1 MKAISGAWGRL
12 RQVRSV
18 PPYAVLAEI
27 YDEVMD
33 HVNYD
38 QWAGYLDQLLRKHGH
53 NVHTVLDASC
63 GTGVLDRQLQQ
74 KGYSLWGCDVS
85 LMMVKRARG
94 GAEKSSCWCSDVRH
108 LALRRK
114 PDAII
119 STYDS
124 MNYLMTAD
132 EWQQALDR
140 LYQALPQK
148 GVLIFDVSTVY
159 NSKTAFQRYVQKET
173 TPAGTYWRNS
183 YYRPRSSIQFNEFK
197 IVLTREPKITYHE
210 IHKQK
215 IVSLQKVLDYIA
227 ASRFALLAA
236 YADFTFQPARE
247 QAERLHFVLQKR
259 RP

>member
-1 MKAISGAWGRL
+1 MKAISKAWGRL

-27 YDEVMD
+27 YDQVMD

-38 QWAGYLDQLLRKHGH
+38 QWAGYLDQLLCKHGH
-53 NVHTVLDASC
+53 KVHIVLDASC
-63 GTGVLDRQLQQ
+63 GTGVLDRQLQK

-85 LMMVKRARG
+85 LMMVKKACDRA
-94 GAEKSSCWCSDVRH
+94 ETTNFWCGDVRH
-108 LALRRK
+108 LSVHRK
-114 PDAII
+114 PHAII

-140 LYQALPQK
+140 FYQALPIK

-173 TPAGTYWRNS
+173 TLAGTYWRNS
-183 YYRPRSSIQFNEFK
+183 YYRPRSSIQYNEFK
-197 IVLTREPKITYHE
+197 IVLTREPQVTYHE

-215 IVSLQKVLDYIA
+215 ILSLQKVLEHIA

-259 RP
+259 RE